1 MVVPLK
7 ARKGGTPD
15 LKVTGTIKRGKNQN
29 PPKRPEGRTKKIPG
43 PKFNSKRNSDAEF
56 QSHKNF
62 QKALHDIIRQLV
74 YCKKNVSVPNE

>member
-1 MVVPLK
+1 MGEKSKPPQ
-7 ARKGGTPD
+7 KG
-15 LKVTGTIKRGKNQN
+15 LKVE
-29 PPKRPEGRTKKIPG
+29 PKKIPG
-43 PKFNSKRNSDAEF
+43 PKFNTKRNSDAEF